1 MGTRRSLYDAFFWVC
16 LIRSGNRVPQYAAPP
31 HAPPQMPAPAGRR
44 AGDHAG
50 EDPPPGEH
58 DAPAGGSALHRGV
71 LFELQ
76 QFDGAAA
83 EHADEGSGGAAADAH
98 GASWGPAQP
107 ASKGRWF
114 AGVDLE
120 SPIGFVKGLNCS
132 FASGAAAGRD
142 GGEMGDISKKGHGV
156 RRLVPMRRR
165 PAERLAS
172 AMIFASF
179 VAVAALVGVI
189 CVSSLNAAY
198 QDERNTE
205 NLLHD
210 ARAFVPAKTGGTLP
224 IDSFEDVQRPKGHVW
239 AEHNFDTDFID
250 GDLGQEGAS
259 SPGRTQQLTNV
270 PRPGHT
276 IEAHVPGDHLHGKR
290 VWGWLHKDKNSAAGH
305 ESSAAIQENLDKQA
319 DYIIGYP
326 DLGKD
331 EAARTQR
338 LVGLRD
344 PAAAERLGKLPPLGG
359 RPKAAESVKNAQKVL
374 ACDSLHAPHFSDCAG
389 CVVLTVAFDLASRLS
404 KRSKVSS
411 TGLLETCQRSKSLG
425 ELASERAQP
434 GILLLCDFR
443 RWQGVRGSEADTDVC
458 TTLTSAPRCHREQ
471 NLPDRGMCCC
481 VEMSCVCWQARR
493 CAQFYF
499 GFQIQESR

>member
-1 MGTRRSLYDAFFWVC
+1 
-16 LIRSGNRVPQYAAPP
+16 
-31 HAPPQMPAPAGRR
+31 MPAPAGRR

-50 EDPPPGEH
+50 EDPPGEH
-58 DAPAGGSALHRGV
+58 EAPAGGSALHRGV

-83 EHADEGSGGAAADAH
+83 EHASEGSGRAAADAH

-107 ASKGRWF
+107 ASKSHWF
-114 AGVDLE
+114 AGVDLD
-120 SPIGFVKGLNCS
+120 SPIGFVKGLNRS
-132 FASGAAAGRD
+132 FAAGAVAED
-142 GGEMGDISKKGHGV
+142 GGEMGDSMKGHGV

-172 AMIFASF
+172 AMIFAAF

-250 GDLGQEGAS
+250 GDLGQEDAR

-270 PRPGHT
+270 QRTGHA

-290 VWGWLHKDKNSAAGH
+290 VWGWLHKDKHSAAGH

-359 RPKAAESVKNAQKVL
+359 RPMAAESVKNAQKVL
-374 ACDSLHAPHFSDCAG
+374 ACDSLHAPQFSDCAG
-389 CVVLTVAFDLASRLS
+389 CVELMTVAFDLASRLS
-404 KRSKVSS
+404 NGSKVSS
-411 TGLLETCQRSKSLG
+411 TGLLETCQRSKFLG
-425 ELASERAQP
+425 EFAMPVSVRNRAS
-434 GILLLCDFR
+434 
-443 RWQGVRGSEADTDVC
+443 
-458 TTLTSAPRCHREQ
+458 
-471 NLPDRGMCCC
+471 CCC
-481 VEMSCVCWQARR
+481 VIP
-493 CAQFYF
+493 
-499 GFQIQESR
+499 GDD